1 MVNPLSITQ
10 NAYKLGRVAIVLIIL
25 LSVTFAEP
33 ASSTATLQQAM
44 AQLCRDARTLLA
56 AGAMIL
62 IVLAAAVYAIGQVV
76 GAETRA
82 RASVWATSMLVGA
95 VIGIVIY
102 LIVPALIETLMGDYS
117 LGSSDDPCGVTDGA

>member
-10 NAYKLGRVAIVLIIL
+10 NAYKMGRIAIIL
-25 LSVTFAEP
+25 TILLGVTFAEG
-33 ASSTATLQQAM
+33 STATLQAAM
-44 AQLCRDARTLLA
+44 AQLCTDARTLLA

-102 LIVPALIETLMGDYS
+102 LIVPALIQTLMGTHA
-117 LGSSDDPCGVTDGA
+117 LGSGDDPCAVTG